1 MATQFSELKEII
13 VQQLGVPE
21 EKVKEEASIQE
32 DLGADS
38 LDVVELIMAIEEKFG
53 VEIADDQAQGF
64 ATVGDVWSFLNK
76 NNAN

>member
-1 MATQFSELKEII
+1 MAEFAALKEII
-13 VQQLGVPE
+13 VKQLGVPE

-53 VEIADDQAQGF
+53 LNIEDDQAQGF
-64 ATVGDVWSFLNK
+64 ATVGDVWKFLN
-76 NNAN
+76 NNGVN